1 MTLRHLECA
10 IEIAHCGS
18 INRAAANLMVSQPY
32 LSGII
37 KSLEDELGYE
47 IFVRGK
53 TGIALTD
60 NGKEFLCHARVIMRE
75 MRAINE
81 IGSTGD
87 GSLKVASFYSNLFM
101 RRFLKFRAEKG
112 GHEADSFREMGN
124 SEILDAVMY
133 GDCSL
138 GIIVIAP
145 ENRQKYLEMIRER
158 GLKQHVLYDSLKL
171 HAIMTS
177 DHPLAS
183 QSSVTRE
190 EIRRYPYV
198 CYDDE
203 SSRRYLINQI
213 GFTNSDNVLKVSGR
227 AGFYDALNSGVY
239 LSVMTSTVPDDRESV
254 KDSTGPNVLRR
265 DGYVMVPISDADLYL
280 EARYITS
287 RSHSLTEREQQFIDY
302 LR

>member
-1 MTLRHLECA
+1 MTFRHLECA

-37 KSLEDELGYE
+37 KSLEEELGYE
-47 IFVRGK
+47 IFFRAK

-60 NGKEFLCHARVIMRE
+60 NGKKFISHARVIMRE
-75 MRAINE
+75 LRSINE
-81 IGSTGD
+81 IGSTREGA
-87 GSLKVASFYSNLFM
+87 LRIAAFFSNLLM
-101 RRFLKFRAEKG
+101 RRFLQFREEKG
-112 GHEADSFREMGN
+112 GHEADFFSEMGN
-124 SEILDAVMY
+124 VEILDALMY
-133 GDCSL
+133 GDCIM
-138 GIIVIAP
+138 GIIVVAP

-158 GLKQHVLYDSLKL
+158 GLKQHILYNSLKL

-183 QSSVTRE
+183 KTSVTRE

-203 SSRRYLINQI
+203 SSRKYLINQI
-213 GFTNSDNVLKVSGR
+213 GFTNSDSVLKVSGR

-239 LSVMTSTVPDDRESV
+239 LSVMTSTVLDNKESI
-254 KDSTGPNVLRR
+254 KDSKGHNVLKR
-265 DGYVMVPISDADLYL
+265 DGYVMVPISDTDLYL
-280 EARYITS
+280 EAWYVTS
-287 RSHSLTEREQQFIDY
+287 RSHSITEREQQFIDY